1 LTYGSLGYLVDRQS
15 GVKTELMRLV
25 RIDKSE
31 NIVGIDHGHPVSD
44 LQRVGFVR
52 LHNGEDDYTGGS
64 RWYLSAPGARLGG
77 ADLKVVEKAASVTAP
92 TDNDPQ
98 TLDGVPDTNPEATAA
113 TPNSIAKKGKK
124 PKTKRFA
131 LAEVVVAE
139 NEGGA
144 AFALNWIKADRYEA
158 ERERGF
164 GKKVERSV
172 ETCERVEDWMCWILG
187 GVGESF
193 HSSHPV
199 LANV

>member
-1 LTYGSLGYLVDRQS
+1 
-15 GVKTELMRLV
+15 
-25 RIDKSE
+25 
-31 NIVGIDHGHPVSD
+31 
-44 LQRVGFVR
+44 
-52 LHNGEDDYTGGS
+52 
-64 RWYLSAPGARLGG
+64 
-77 ADLKVVEKAASVTAP
+77 
-92 TDNDPQ
+92 
-98 TLDGVPDTNPEATAA
+98 VPDTNPEATAA